1 MSRYIHNFTCVLL
14 YICRMYVHCY
24 QTTYRHL
31 WKWHTFYD
39 HHDCFLALVI
49 VVLNITVPLLLSLY
63 SWYIILMRCKSSIF
77 FFLHHCVVYPHLY
90 KYIYIY
96 MQHTAI
102 HMPPKCHQPWHVN
115 FEATTEIED
124 DIGLA
129 TIGREALLQ
138 QIQSPKWKPSQWL
151 FLFLKSNSYR
161 LLPWF
166 WIEHC
171 NP

>member
-14 YICRMYVHCY
+14 YICKTYVHCF

-31 WKWHTFYD
+31 WTWHTFYD

-63 SWYIILMRCKSSIF
+63 SWYILMRCKSSIF
-77 FFLHHCVVYPHLY
+77 FFFFYIIVLFIHICIYICSILQ
-90 KYIYIY
+90 YIYATQ
-96 MQHTAI
+96 MQSTLACELRSNDRDRGWYWS
-102 HMPPKCHQPWHVN
+102 CHYWKRSFAATNPISQVKTVTMIVFV
-115 FEATTEIED
+115 FEIKLCT
-124 DIGLA
+124 
-129 TIGREALLQ
+129 
-138 QIQSPKWKPSQWL
+138 
-151 FLFLKSNSYR
+151 YR